1 MKLTRTIFI
10 SIACVFLLPS
20 CSLKTETE
28 KELQSTIY
36 SEVILYSY
44 SYPGDGKFDF
54 CKDEGLII
62 NSLTEDFRTVTN
74 DWETAKS
81 YFPQLE
87 KETWENFLQ
96 LNIQQTPFPSD
107 LDLGCKYTLVNI
119 KSDLPEPFTEDCPVV
134 FFFSQIGFNSRK
146 SQALVSHLK
155 SCGWYSCGA
164 LYFVEL
170 IDGQWSVK
178 DLDYMVCA

>member
-1 MKLTRTIFI
+1 M
-10 SIACVFLLPS
+10 PS

-28 KELQSTIY
+28 KEIQSIIY
-36 SEVILYSY
+36 PEVMLYRY

-170 IDGQWSVK
+170 IDGHWTVK
-178 DLDYMVCA
+178 GLDYMVCA